1 MAKENNKADND
12 VQMETNDQDNEIKMA
27 SAALLKNPAVM
38 AALQGKL
45 DGMVGSPSGYV
56 QVIGTLI
63 KLPLGSSIAWHGIKA
78 SL

>member
-63 KLPLGSSIAWHGIKA
+63 KLPLGSSIA
-78 SL
+78 